1 MTTKSDIILQNIN
14 GALKNKK
21 LYPSGHI
28 VLDTIISKT
37 YRAITEY
44 ISGEESAFFGMI
56 EEEMVFDDIPVMDA
70 NDRFP
75 ELLGCL
81 KKKNVEAIIFE
92 KGFSEEELKNV
103 LNTLYSDQ
111 KTTALE
117 MDRLLRAKGVKRIKI
132 RAIVKGE
139 RLTIEIYDDAIEV
152 MHSVMGDLRMGKI
165 PNSSGIREI
174 VTEMTDTILTDP
186 SSIIG
191 LTMIKDYDDY
201 LYTHCV
207 NVGLLS
213 VSIGKIMELDKTDLT
228 NLGIGGLLHDL
239 GKIAVSEDI
248 YKKTSALSG
257 GEWEKLKAHPIVG
270 SDIAKRMEGLDEAV
284 IRVIYE
290 HHMRYDNSG
299 YPKAD
304 IYTKPLAIG
313 QIVCVADAYDA
324 LTTLRVYQRRH
335 LPIEAVKIM
344 NGLVNSHFHP
354 GVFSAFIKLLGVYPI
369 GTLMQ
374 FPDGNVG
381 IVTAVDAAGSGDP
394 TVRLILDDKGREID
408 HEEEIT
414 LDLNA
419 EHNFSVLSPENT
431 ISKKINISNFFKD
444 EASKE
449 KEATEETTG

>member
-1 MTTKSDIILQNIN
+1 MTIKPDIILQNIN

-21 LYPSGHI
+21 LYPAGHV
-28 VLDTIISKT
+28 VLDSIISKA

-44 ISGEESAFFGMI
+44 VSGEESAFFGMI
-56 EEEMVFDDIPVMDA
+56 EENLVFDDIPVMNA
-70 NDRFP
+70 GDRFP

-81 KKKNVEAIIFE
+81 KKKSIEAIIFE
-92 KGFSEEELKNV
+92 KDFSEEELREV
-103 LNTLYSDQ
+103 LNALYSDQ

-117 MDRLLRAKGVKRIKI
+117 MDHLLRAKGVRRIKI

-139 RLTIEIYDDAIEV
+139 RLTIEVYDDAIEV

-165 PNSSGIREI
+165 PHSSGIREI
-174 VTEMTDTILTDP
+174 VTEMTDTILTQP
-186 SSIIG
+186 SSILA

-213 VSIGKIMELDKTDLT
+213 VSIGNIMGLEKTDL
-228 NLGIGGLLHDL
+228 NNVGIGGLLHDL

-248 YKKTSALSG
+248 YKKTTALSG

-270 SDIAKRMEGLDEAV
+270 SDIAKRMEGLEEAV
-284 IRVIYE
+284 IRIIYE
-290 HHMRYDNSG
+290 HHMKYDNSG

-304 IYTKPLAIG
+304 IYTKRLDIG
-313 QIVCVADAYDA
+313 QIVTVADTYDA

-335 LPIEAVKIM
+335 QPIEAIKIM

-354 GVFSAFIKLLGVYPI
+354 GVFNAFIKLLGVYPI
-369 GTLMQ
+369 GTLLQ

-381 IVTAVDAAGSGDP
+381 IVTSVDAAGSGDP
-394 TVRLILDDKGREID
+394 TVRLILNNEGREINT
-408 HEEEIT
+408 EEEFE
-414 LDLNA
+414 LDLTA
-419 EHNFSVLSPENT
+419 EHKFDVLSPENA
-431 ISKKINISNFFKD
+431 IAKKINISNFFKD

-449 KEATEETTG
+449 KKAAEENPK